1 MRIDRLRLLNFRQHE
16 STELEFGAGL
26 TGIVGPNGAGKTT
39 LLEAIAWVMYG
50 MKAARGARD
59 HMRRR
64 NAMPRS
70 RMEVELEFSLGAHHY
85 RVLRSLNSAQLWQ
98 DHNPEPIA
106 TSLDT
111 VTERI
116 TRLLGMTREE
126 FFNTYF
132 TGQKDLAV
140 MASLSAPQRAQFLSR
155 VLGYEKIRL
164 AQDRLKAMRQ
174 GSRLKVGVLESALPD
189 AEAVATELDRAADRQ
204 RAATDAESTS
214 QLRFDELSSRL
225 AAARPHWDKVRAT
238 REQLTVLEGERRVG
252 ETTARA
258 LGERAERVETVL
270 KEARAANAK
279 AEEFGTQLA
288 QLAVLEAED
297 ATLTAQS
304 REFFRQREAIAQ
316 RDAQRS
322 RLSEI
327 DAQLARLPQTEQ
339 LELVHGRVT
348 GLRQRVA
355 ELAQQAEELR
365 TSWVRDSA
373 DAQSSRKAL
382 LAQFNDLTTQR
393 ERLAGMGRE
402 GVCPTCARPLGD
414 EFDRVLGL
422 LDRQVEEV
430 RSNGV
435 YYKRRIDQ
443 LKDPPPEL
451 VALEQGREAVEQEG
465 AELAAE
471 QARLEVQIAE
481 RRSLRAERERLV
493 ARLADLELVAG
504 AAASAYDAT
513 RHQAVRESVR
523 MLQPLAVEAAGLRS
537 SAARQAELEREL
549 EDLARRRAEADA
561 ALATVMDAI
570 AALEFDPDAFA
581 RVGAEEA
588 SATAEHR
595 GAELALVRARGERE
609 SADEALGAARRRA
622 GEAELRRR
630 ELFEARRVQLLQDE
644 LDRALSELRT
654 DLNQQLRPELSEIA
668 SSFLTDLTRGRY
680 DELEL
685 NENYEPLLL
694 DDGASKPVISG
705 GEEDVANLALRL
717 AISQMIADRAG
728 QPLSLLVLD
737 EIFGSLDEDR
747 RTAVVEL
754 LRSLADRFPQV
765 ILITHIDSVRDG
777 FDRVIRVAYDATRG
791 VSDVREEPMGRDGVA
806 A

>member
-59 HMRRR
+59 NMRRR

-70 RMEVELEFSLGAHHY
+70 RMEVEMEFSLGAHHY

-106 TSLDT
+106 SSLET

-189 AEAVATELDRAADRQ
+189 AKAVATELDRAADRQ
-204 RAATDAESTS
+204 RAATEAESTS
-214 QLRFDELSSRL
+214 QFRFDELSTRL
-225 AAARPHWDKVRAT
+225 VAARPHWDKVRAT
-238 REQLTVLEGERRVG
+238 REQLTTLEGERRVA

-258 LGERAERVETVL
+258 LGERAERVETAL
-270 KEARAANAK
+270 TEARAANAK
-279 AEEFGTQLA
+279 AEELGTQLT
-288 QLAVLEAED
+288 QLVVLEAED
-297 ATLTAQS
+297 ATLTEQS

-327 DAQLARLPQTEQ
+327 DAQLGRLPQTEQ
-339 LELVHGRVT
+339 LELVHGRVA

-355 ELAQQAEELR
+355 EVTQQVEELR
-365 TSWVRDSA
+365 TAWVRDSA

-382 LAQFNDLTTQR
+382 LAQFNDLTSQR

-443 LKDPPPEL
+443 LRDPPPEL
-451 VALEQGREAVEQEG
+451 VVLEQAREKLEQEG
-465 AELAAE
+465 AELASE
-471 QARLEVQIAE
+471 QARLEVQVAE

-493 ARLADLELVAG
+493 ARLAELESVAG
-504 AAASAYDAT
+504 AAASGYDAT
-513 RHQAVRESVR
+513 RHQVVRESVR
-523 MLQPLAVEAAGLRS
+523 TLQPLAVEAAGLRS

-549 EDLARRRAEADA
+549 EDVARRRAA
-561 ALATVMDAI
+561 AAAGLATVVEAI
-570 AALEFDPDAFA
+570 AALQFDPDAFA
-581 RVGAEEA
+581 RAGAEEA

-595 GAELALVRARGERE
+595 SAELALVRARGERE

-622 GEAELRRR
+622 EEAELRRR
-630 ELFEARRVQLLQDE
+630 ELFDARRAQLLQDE
-644 LDRALSELRT
+644 LDRALSDLRT

-777 FDRVIRVAYDATRG
+777 FDRVIRVGYDATRG
-791 VSDVREEPMGRDGVA
+791 VSDVREEPIGRDGVA